1 MRFLGS
7 FENNI
12 KLTRK
17 SADEKQYKNLLV
29 SGQHDYVETDW
40 GFMVFNGELYSE
52 HSMNMPF
59 TDILLKQIQEKG
71 IESVGELAG
80 KFIAIIL
87 HNDRLFIFRDI
98 TGLQSAVYYN
108 TELYGNSIEMIQE
121 SGIFNLEPD
130 KSSFSMFLKNGFIP
144 SPYTPFKNLR
154 KLSPFQFLDFSKGR
168 LSVHDMLKFE
178 NYLQTAS
185 TSTLSADEAAAKYE
199 QLHERSIRNRIQN
212 KNNIA
217 VLLSGGYD
225 SGGNLSALR
234 KIYKG
239 EIHAYSVGFN
249 DSDWSE
255 LPLAAI
261 MAEKFGAELTQIIL
275 DGSEIEDLPKIISAF
290 EEPFFENGLFVNYK
304 IAAVIDPAK
313 TDILIGGDGND
324 QVFGTSGREVALHYL
339 SGKTGFRLVQKLLRP
354 LLNKLPRL
362 SRLAFH
368 NESVLNALESQHFGF
383 SDREIKSLFT
393 GQPAKAISTQVKVR
407 NRTFDQIY
415 LWRNYHTDIKKTC
428 LQVIGH
434 KATRLT
440 SSRNLNIAL
449 PYLDN
454 QILQFLSSLPVNY
467 KINGSLKDLILGKG
481 KSKYILKKYLH
492 DKLPEAITNRK
503 KQGGFAPLGM
513 FLKDASLRNKIYQ
526 FVNQTLEKI
535 GFFNMDYLQTQMK
548 QIEKTI
554 SNQDEW
560 FWQKQKQESRLMFL
574 LVLSLWWN
582 YYMEKNRNAFLSE
595 YLNDKK
601 YHQIQDMQVRTRTE
615 DLSRP

>member
-1 MRFLGS
+1 MRFFGS
-7 FENNI
+7 FESNI

-17 SADEKQYKNLLV
+17 SADDKQYKNLIV
-29 SGQHDYVETDW
+29 SGQHDYIETDW
-40 GFMVFNGELYSE
+40 GFMVFDGELYSE
-52 HSMNMPF
+52 DSINMPF

-71 IESVGELAG
+71 IESVGELPG

-87 HNDRLFIFRDI
+87 HNDKLFIFRDL
-98 TGLQSAVYYN
+98 TGLQSSVYYN
-108 TELYGNSIEMIQE
+108 AKLYSNSIEMIQE
-121 SGIFNLEPD
+121 SGIFNCEPD

-154 KLSPFQFLDFSKGR
+154 KLSPFQFLEYSKGR
-168 LSVHDMLKFE
+168 LSIHDMLKYE

-185 TSTLSADEAAAKYE
+185 TSTLSADEAAEKYE
-199 QLHERSIRNRIQN
+199 QLHEKSIRNRIQN
-212 KNNIA
+212 KKNIA

-239 EIHAYSVGFN
+239 EINAYSVGFN

-261 MAEKFGAELTQIIL
+261 MAEKFGVKLTQIIL
-275 DGSEIEDLPKIISAF
+275 DGSEIEDLPIIISAF

-304 IAAVIDPAK
+304 IAAGIDPGK

-324 QVFGTSGREVALHYL
+324 QVFGTSGREIALYYL

-362 SRLAFH
+362 SRLTFH

-383 SDREIKSLFT
+383 SDREIKSLFAE
-393 GQPAKAISTQVKVR
+393 QPAKTFSTEAKVG
-407 NRTFDQIY
+407 NVTFDQLY
-415 LWRNYHTDIKKTC
+415 LWRNYHTDIKNTC

-434 KATRLT
+434 KAARLT

-454 QILQFLSSLPVNY
+454 QILQFLNSLPVIY

-492 DKLPEAITNRK
+492 DKLPSAITNRK
-503 KQGGFAPLGM
+503 KQGGFAPLGI
-513 FLKDASLRNKIYQ
+513 FLKDTPLRNNIYQ
-526 FVNQTLEKI
+526 FVKQTLEKT
-535 GFFNMDYLQTQMK
+535 GFFNMNYLQTQLS

-582 YYMEKNRNAFLSE
+582 YYMEKNKNAFLSE

-601 YHQIQDMQVRTRTE
+601 NHSEGDRHLQV
-615 DLSRP
+615 LLNNC